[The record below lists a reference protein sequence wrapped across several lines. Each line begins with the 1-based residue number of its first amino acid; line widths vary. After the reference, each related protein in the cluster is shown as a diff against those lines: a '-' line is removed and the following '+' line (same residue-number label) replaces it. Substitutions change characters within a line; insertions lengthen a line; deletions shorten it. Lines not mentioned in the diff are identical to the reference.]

1 MPKDTP
7 LGFVFI
13 NDHLSCAV
21 TVQPIAL
28 TWMVPCHVDCCAHP
42 WFVVTHCV
50 LSHVF
55 FFCGVTLWWKGW
67 RFFI

>member
-1 MPKDTP
+1 MCEEKMALEWMMACLFVSHWVDHWMPKDTP

-28 TWMVPCHVDCCAHP
+28 T
-42 WFVVTHCV
+42 
-50 LSHVF
+50 
-55 FFCGVTLWWKGW
+55 
-67 RFFI
+67 